1 MAIPTT
7 RAEFG
12 AFCKR
17 RLGEPA
23 IEINVADEQVDDC
36 IDVALVTFWDFHF
49 EGTEKAFF
57 KHVIV
62 ANNYPDKIYG
72 LTIKNGGIGYSNSDP
87 LVFSGGG
94 GLAANGTITTNGNG
108 FITAV
113 HFTDN
118 GDGFGTAPTV
128 AIPSSG
134 GTFANVVA
142 ELGGFVPVSADI
154 TGVVNMF
161 DVGIAES
168 SVSSIFNIRY
178 QIAMNDIYQLSN
190 LWVPDYYI
198 VRQNIALIE
207 EVLVGKQP
215 LRFNKYKDRCEID
228 MSWDAVAI
236 GTYLILETYKKISPD
251 DFPEVWSDR
260 WLQRYTTCLVKEQ
273 WGNNLKK
280 YGMVPMVGGVIF
292 NGQQIY
298 NEAVE
303 EKLRLEQEL
312 YNTWSLPIPGLVG

>member
-17 RLGEPA
+17 RLGEPV

-36 IDVALVTFWDFHF
+36 IDVALTTFWDFHF
-49 EGTEKAFF
+49 EGTEKTYY

-72 LTIKNGGIGYSNSDP
+72 LTIENGGIGYSNSDP
-87 LVFSGGG
+87 LVFSNGGG
-94 GLAANGTITTNGNG
+94 SAANGTITTNGNG
-108 FITAV
+108 YITSV

-118 GDGFGTAPTV
+118 GDHYGTPPTV
-128 AIPSSG
+128 TIPSSG
-134 GTFANVVA
+134 GQFANVVA
-142 ELGGFVPVSADI
+142 ELGGFVPLPPEI
-154 TGVVNMF
+154 TGVINLF

-178 QIAMNDIYQLSN
+178 QIALNDIYQLSN

-215 LRFNKYKDRCEID
+215 IRFNKYKDRCEID
-228 MSWDAVAI
+228 MAWDAVAA
-236 GTYLILETYKKISPD
+236 GTYLILEAYRRIHPD
-251 DFPEVWSDR
+251 NFSEVWSDR

-280 YGMVPMVGGVIF
+280 YGMVPMVGGIIF

-298 NEAVE
+298 NEALE
-303 EKLRLEQEL
+303 EKLRLEEEL
-312 YNTWSLPIPGLVG
+312 IKTWSLPIPGLVG